1 MGLPDMGEL
10 GQQRR
15 DAAHDGAHQEAGG
28 EDAQEI
34 QDGLDDMH
42 PAVGA
47 VPRRTHLLLIIHLLL
62 DIALGYILL
71 VVLEGLLVHLLVHLC
86 TLISTPVYTY

>member
-1 MGLPDMGEL
+1 MGLPDVGEL

-28 EDAQEI
+28 EDAQEV

-47 VPRRTHLLLIIHLLL
+47 VPRRTHLLFIIHLLL

-71 VVLEGLLVHLLVHLC
+71 VVLEGL
-86 TLISTPVYTY
+86 